1 MSRVSYILA
10 FLLLVAGPAAADPG
24 AFPPPG
30 RFDYAVM
37 RLGERIGT
45 HTVEFRRDGGSLT
58 VATRIDIE
66 VTWLGLTL
74 FAFHHQAQE
83 DWRDGRMVAFRSKTD
98 DDGEARAVSATADGG
113 HLAIVYNGQQ
123 REAPADILPA
133 SLWHPGTTTAT
144 QLFDPVKGKVRQV
157 TVTDD
162 GSEPVEVRGAPL
174 EAHRF
179 SIAGDLRR
187 EVWYGPDGQ
196 VVKVRFPS
204 KDGSWVTLVLQ

>member
-24 AFPPPG
+24 AFPPSG
-30 RFDYAVM
+30 RLDYAVM

-58 VATRIDIE
+58 VTSRIDIE

-74 FAFHHQAQE
+74 FAFHHQARE
-83 DWRDGRMVAFRSKTD
+83 DWRDGRMVAFRSTTD
-98 DDGEARAVSATADGG
+98 DDGEARAVSAKANGT

-144 QLFDPVKGKVRQV
+144 QLFDPVKGKLRQV

-162 GSEPVEVRGAPL
+162 GSEPVEVRGVRL
-174 EAHRF
+174 EAHHF
-179 SIAGDLRR
+179 SIVGDLRR
-187 EVWYGPDGQ
+187 EVWYGPDDQ
-196 VVKVRFPS
+196 VVKVQFPS